1 MKRLLFY
8 SIPAGLRP
16 IARRL
21 WFLPADTL
29 DCLLKRRPEGVP
41 PRGMIFVGHGD
52 YVKQGEKFLGF
63 FNSLGGLQPNH
74 HVLDV
79 GCGIGRMA
87 VPLTRYLN
95 NEGSYDG
102 FDVVKSGIDW
112 CQRHI
117 SSKYPNFRFNH
128 ISLHNSLYNTATQIH
143 ASSFVFP
150 YDDAAFDFVF
160 LTSVFTHMVADETAN
175 YISQIS
181 RVMKPGATCFA
192 SFFLLNEESEK
203 LMSESPTHMNF
214 PYDKGHYRLHSSR
227 VDAANVAYRQEWLE
241 GILAHNGLKITAIH
255 YGQWCG
261 RKDFLDYQDIVI
273 ARKVDKSL
281 EIRKQS

>member
-1 MKRLLFY
+1 MKRFIFY

-16 IARRL
+16 LARRL
-21 WFLPADTL
+21 WFLPADLL
-29 DCLLKRRPEGVP
+29 DKLLNRRPEGIP

-63 FNSLGGLQPNH
+63 FKEFGGLKPGH

-87 VPLTRYLN
+87 VPLTNYLS

-112 CQRHI
+112 CRKNI
-117 SSKYPNFRFNH
+117 SNQYPNFRFQH
-128 ISLHNSLYNTATQIH
+128 IALHNSLYNTATQVH

-150 YDDAAFDFVF
+150 YDDEVFDFVF
-160 LTSVFTHMVADETAN
+160 LTSVFTHMVADDTTN
-175 YISQIS
+175 YIAQIS
-181 RVMKPGATCFA
+181 RVMKPGAICFA

-203 LMSESPTHMNF
+203 LMAESPTHMNF
-214 PYDKGHYRLHSSR
+214 PYDKGHYRLHSSK
-227 VDAANVAYRQEWLE
+227 VDAANVAYKQEWLE
-241 GILAHNGLKITAIH
+241 GIFSHNRLHIKSIR

-273 ARKVDKSL
+273 LSKFD
-281 EIRKQS
+281 